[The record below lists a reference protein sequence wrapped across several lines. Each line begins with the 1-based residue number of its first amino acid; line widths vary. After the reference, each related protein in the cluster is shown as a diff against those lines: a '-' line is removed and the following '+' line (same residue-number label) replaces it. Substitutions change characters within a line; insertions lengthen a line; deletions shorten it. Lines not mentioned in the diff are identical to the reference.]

1 MINAS
6 DLKNLSMTRFL
17 SMSFFKTYAAWL
29 LMPFLGMFF
38 GVLASTANP
47 LVIGMGASS
56 FIGIIL
62 LSKPAWH
69 IELVIILGLFI
80 GGLVMLFFGSL
91 AVKMVWGISILG
103 FMLLVAALY
112 RVVVTP
118 QVMKGTPI
126 FVWLA
131 LLFFFY
137 AIIDSLLLINSAR
150 ETIGGFKRYFQM
162 WGLLFGLC
170 WLGFDEKN
178 INRWCMLVL
187 GICLLQAPFCLYE
200 NIFLIPIREGYV
212 ASNPNLVPV
221 DIVAGTFGA
230 DMLGGGNNAE
240 MATVLI
246 MVFAFLLARFKEKL
260 MSGKKLFWVSFIL
273 LSPLVMGETKI
284 VVILFPLMFFT
295 LYRKEMFTRPHYAV
309 MALIFG
315 SLFTVLTLNVYMVIT
330 KMSLDELV
338 FDTLKYNVY
347 EVGYGDCYLNRTTVL
362 TFWGQRQGLSDPISF
377 LFGNGLGS
385 TREGDDILTNGHI
398 GTRYQG
404 HCVGLTGVSTLLW
417 ELGVFGIGL
426 FLMIIVTAW
435 RCANQLIKLS
445 GNKKIRADASAIQ
458 AALAIFAVYPL
469 YRDTILSEFSF
480 QLIFACLLGYLA
492 WMYKYYA
499 EHKS

>member
-1 MINAS
+1 MLNVR
-6 DLKNLSMTRFL
+6 DLRNLSMTRFL

-29 LMPFLGMFF
+29 LMPFLGVFF
-38 GVLASTANP
+38 GALASTANP

-69 IELVIILGLFI
+69 VELVIILGLFV

-103 FMLLVAALY
+103 FILIVAALY
-112 RVVVTP
+112 KLVVTP
-118 QVMKGTPI
+118 QVIKSTPI

-137 AIIDSLLLINSAR
+137 SIFDSILLLHSVK

-162 WGLLFGLC
+162 WGILFALC
-170 WLGFDEKN
+170 WLGFNKEHID
-178 INRWCMLVL
+178 RWCKLIL
-187 GICLLQAPFCLYE
+187 TICLLQAPFCLYE
-200 NIFLIPIREGYV
+200 NISLIPIREGYV
-212 ASNPNLVPV
+212 ASSPNLVPI

-230 DMLGGGNNAE
+230 EMLGGGNNAE
-240 MATVLI
+240 MATALI
-246 MVFAFLLARFKEKL
+246 MIFAFLLARFKEKL
-260 MSGKKLFWVSFIL
+260 LSGKKLFWISFIL
-273 LSPLVMGETKI
+273 LSPLAMGETKI
-284 VVILFPLMFFT
+284 IVILFPLMFFT
-295 LYRKEMFTRPHYAV
+295 LYRTEMFTRPHYAV
-309 MALIFG
+309 VALVFG
-315 SLFTVLTLNVYMVIT
+315 SIFTVLMLNVYMLVT
-330 KMSLDELV
+330 KMSLDALV

-362 TFWGQRQGLSDPISF
+362 TYWMKHQGLSDPISF

-385 TREGDDILTNGHI
+385 TREGDDISSNGHI

-404 HCVGLTGVSTLLW
+404 YCVGLTGVSTLLW
-417 ELGVFGIGL
+417 ELGAFGTGL
-426 FLMIIVTAW
+426 FLMIMVMAW
-435 RCANQLIKLS
+435 RCANRLIKLAND
-445 GNKKIRADASAIQ
+445 GRIRADAAAIQ
-458 AALAIFAVYPL
+458 AALAIFVVYPL
-469 YRDTILSEFSF
+469 YRDTILKEFSF